1 MVGTSI
7 TSKAGFPRVPPVV
20 KIQRNTMECGEFYK
34 EESTE
39 CASENTGVVPNPVS
53 FADPHRITRP
63 NQICE
68 RGSGMRR
75 KEKYA
80 KG

>member
-1 MVGTSI
+1 MVGTII
-7 TSKAGFPRVPPVV
+7 TSKAGLPRVPPVV
-20 KIQRNTMECGEFYK
+20 KIQINTMECGEFYK
-34 EESTE
+34 EESME

-53 FADPHRITRP
+53 FADLHRITRP

-68 RGSGMRR
+68 RSSRMRR